1 MKSQPFISIS
11 IADDQDRE
19 RIYAIR
25 HQVYSQELGQ
35 HECNEAGR
43 LKDALDSVNVY
54 LAAKVKG
61 EIAGFVSITPPT
73 VAGFSIDRYFARD
86 DLPLRFDQ
94 GLYEVR
100 LLTVDPARR
109 ATRIVAALMYGA
121 WRYVASSGG
130 LEMVCLGRQEILE
143 MYERVGFKRLGMR
156 ARSGKVTYELMTRSV
171 RDESDRTRQIAD
183 CLEKHVAWNLR
194 SVNFRTRDAC
204 YHGGAFF
211 EAIGDEFEKLS
222 TRHEVINADVLDA
235 WFDPSPAVV
244 DAISKHLTWTLKTS
258 PPTGC
263 DGMRRVLARARGV
276 HEANL
281 LPGAGSSDLIF
292 LALRHWLRPDSRVL
306 ILDPMYGE
314 YAHVLERVVGCRVD
328 RLRLARARNY
338 AVNCEELAWSLN
350 RAYDLVVLVNPNSPT
365 GQHLRSEELQAVISA
380 APSATRFWIDE
391 TYIDFVSPSQ
401 SLEQFASTSNNV
413 VICKS
418 MSKAYALSGA
428 RCAYLCGPAALLD
441 ELRIVSPP
449 WAVSLP
455 GQIAACA
462 ALGSVAYY
470 RARWDE
476 TRVLRYELSAAL
488 SQLGWDVLPGSA
500 NFLLC
505 HLPPEHPEASAL
517 VSACRRRN
525 PFVRDVSNM
534 GKCFD
539 ARVLRVAVKDAT
551 TNEAIVNILRE
562 TLAEMTREK
571 RKVAA

>member
-1 MKSQPFISIS
+1 
-11 IADDQDRE
+11 
-19 RIYAIR
+19 
-25 HQVYSQELGQ
+25 
-35 HECNEAGR
+35 
-43 LKDALDSVNVY
+43 
-54 LAAKVKG
+54 
-61 EIAGFVSITPPT
+61 
-73 VAGFSIDRYFARD
+73 
-86 DLPLRFDQ
+86 
-94 GLYEVR
+94 
-100 LLTVDPARR
+100 
-109 ATRIVAALMYGA
+109 
-121 WRYVASSGG
+121 
-130 LEMVCLGRQEILE
+130 
-143 MYERVGFKRLGMR
+143 
-156 ARSGKVTYELMTRSV
+156 
-171 RDESDRTRQIAD
+171 
-183 CLEKHVAWNLR
+183 
-194 SVNFRTRDAC
+194 
-204 YHGGAFF
+204 
-211 EAIGDEFEKLS
+211 
-222 TRHEVINADVLDA
+222 
-235 WFDPSPAVV
+235 
-244 DAISKHLTWTLKTS
+244 
-258 PPTGC
+258 
-263 DGMRRVLARARGV
+263 
-276 HEANL
+276 
-281 LPGAGSSDLIF
+281 
-292 LALRHWLRPDSRVL
+292 
-306 ILDPMYGE
+306 MYGE

-328 RLRLARARNY
+328 RLKLSRARNY
-338 AVNCEELAWSLN
+338 AVDCEELAWSLN

-380 APSATRFWIDE
+380 APCATRFWIDE

-476 TRVLRYELSAAL
+476 TRVLREELSTAL
-488 SQLGWDVLPGSA
+488 GQLGWDVLPGSA

-517 VSACRRRN
+517 VSACRKRN
-525 PFVRDVSNM
+525 LFVRDVSNM